1 MTHPSFASPTPD
13 DLSGDHRAKL
23 GDLAASAG
31 IQRVHMLA
39 WRDLADVEAGGSEL
53 HAATIARLWAEAG
66 IDVVMR
72 SSFAQGSP
80 PETVRDGYRVIR
92 RAGRYAIFPRAV
104 LAELQGRHGERD
116 ALVEIWNGVPFF
128 TPLWVRGPR
137 ITFLHHHHEKMW
149 PMVLSPKLA
158 QLGATIETR
167 LAPPLYRRS
176 SIVTLSESS
185 RRDIIAKL
193 RLRPERVR
201 VVPPGIDDRFT
212 PSGAKSTHPLIV
224 AVGRLMPSKRFDEL
238 IRAVDQVRR
247 HRPDVEL
254 VIVGE
259 GYERDN
265 LLRLITD
272 LHASEWVRLAGR
284 VSDDD
289 LVSLYRRAWLVAS
302 ASISEGW
309 GMTLTEAAACGT
321 PAVATRIPGHE
332 DAVLDGATGLLVDS
346 AVGLEGALSRVL
358 LDDELRMRL
367 SSDALAHASRF
378 TWGATALGTMQALVD
393 DAQRRGPRRS

>member
-1 MTHPSFASPTPD
+1 
-13 DLSGDHRAKL
+13 
-23 GDLAASAG
+23 
-31 IQRVHMLA
+31 
-39 WRDLADVEAGGSEL
+39 
-53 HAATIARLWAEAG
+53 
-66 IDVVMR
+66 
-72 SSFAQGSP
+72 
-80 PETVRDGYRVIR
+80 
-92 RAGRYAIFPRAV
+92 
-104 LAELQGRHGERD
+104 
-116 ALVEIWNGVPFF
+116 
-128 TPLWVRGPR
+128 
-137 ITFLHHHHEKMW
+137 
-149 PMVLSPKLA
+149 
-158 QLGATIETR
+158 
-167 LAPPLYRRS
+167 
-176 SIVTLSESS
+176 
-185 RRDIIAKL
+185 
-193 RLRPERVR
+193 
-201 VVPPGIDDRFT
+201 
-212 PSGAKSTHPLIV
+212 
-224 AVGRLMPSKRFDEL
+224 MPSKRFDEL